1 MASEES
7 NPLESD
13 MWLEVVLLAIVQG
26 IGEFLPISSSGH
38 VVVGTALCDQWG
50 HPIQEK
56 LALNVMLHLG
66 TLLAV
71 LVFFFPRLQK
81 ILREEPRVVL
91 LGLWA
96 TIPAVVVGFGM
107 KAGAKETLE
116 SPLVAGFAFLIT
128 GATLLWTKQITSSAG
143 QGNLCRQLNFWQALG
158 IGLAQAVAVVPGIS
172 RSGATIVAG
181 LAFGLR
187 PAEAA
192 GFSFL
197 LAIPVITGA
206 GLLEGLEM
214 LWEKSTPLQIGLLG
228 LGMAVSFLVGL
239 VSLRWLLRWV
249 EQGRLHWFAYWL
261 FAVGPG
267 VILWQIFLWNL

>member
-1 MASEES
+1 
-7 NPLESD
+7 

-38 VVVGTALCDQWG
+38 VVVGAALCDQWG
-50 HPIQEK
+50 QPIQEK

-71 LVFFFPRLQK
+71 LVFFFPRLRK

-96 TIPAVVVGFGM
+96 TIPAVLVGLGL
-107 KAGAKETLE
+107 KTWTEETLE

-128 GATLLWTKQITSSAG
+128 GAALLWTKKLALPPG
-143 QGNLCRQLNFWQALG
+143 EGNLCRQLSFGQALV
-158 IGLAQAVAVVPGIS
+158 IGLAQAMAVLPGIS

-181 LAFGLR
+181 LAVGLR
-187 PAEAA
+187 PTEAA

-197 LAIPVITGA
+197 LAIPVIAGA

-214 LWEKSTPLQIGLLG
+214 LRENATPLPIGLLG

-239 VSLRWLLRWV
+239 GALRWLLRWV

-261 FAVGPG
+261 FTVGPV
-267 VILWQIFLWNL
+267 VILWQIFQLSK